1 MKDSFDMFMTV
12 VKKLAGS
19 QGLYSRMLKQINSM
33 TEDELDNL
41 RERINQVTFKNEI
54 DVIMFVES

>member
-54 DVIMFVES
+54 DVIMFVEC

>member
-41 RERINQVTFKNEI
+41 REQINQVTFKDEI
-54 DVIMFVES
+54 DVIMFVEG

>member
-19 QGLYSRMLKQINSM
+19 QGLYSRMLNQINSM

-54 DVIMFVES
+54 DVIMFVEC